1 MRHNI
6 CNKKNNKNLT
16 KGLDKPG
23 NLLQTKLQKHANN
36 KLALPHLTKPPLK
49 DHCPPSVIPPKKA
62 IPRHKKLGISLLNH
76 NNPKRSPSHE
86 CAKEHSLA
94 FKSKWLD
101 SHSCGYSSIFC
112 FGVLLGGWGDWGGVG
127 GVGLL
132 GKEGGLL
139 EEAQIDYC

>member
-49 DHCPPSVIPPKKA
+49 DQHPPSIIPPKKA

-76 NNPKRSPSHE
+76 NNPKRSTPHE
-86 CAKEHSLA
+86 CINEHSLA
-94 FKSKWLD
+94 FKSK
-101 SHSCGYSSIFC
+101 
-112 FGVLLGGWGDWGGVG
+112 
-127 GVGLL
+127 
-132 GKEGGLL
+132 
-139 EEAQIDYC
+139 